1 MTRRLLFTVTCFA
14 FTLIQARAQFTVD
27 LFSAQM
33 QVGSSSH
40 NQLQNGFVN
49 LLVPVKLNSGHI
61 ILGRLAYEHLQV
73 ANDSLSGKVQNISSP
88 IGMNWKLSENNR
100 LTTLFIPKFSGESI
114 QFNHE
119 IAQFGFYGFFQHQ
132 YASDLRYRVGIYY
145 NREFFG
151 NFFVPLLGIDW
162 KINSH
167 LSLFGTLPNSMKC
180 MYTTSDGKYAL
191 GIAFRS
197 LMRSYRLNLTDPN
210 AFVRFNENQ
219 LKLVN
224 EINIGDHWVIQ
235 ADAGYFIT
243 QAPLL
248 YQYGFRKERLS
259 SDLYLPS
266 KPFFMLNVGLV
277 YRLPAN

>member
-1 MTRRLLFTVTCFA
+1 
-14 FTLIQARAQFTVD
+14 
-27 LFSAQM
+27 M
-33 QVGSSSH
+33 QVGTSNQ

-73 ANDSLSGKVQNISSP
+73 ANDSLTGKVQNISSP
-88 IGMNWKLSENNR
+88 LGMNWKLSENNR
-100 LTTLFIPKFSGESI
+100 LTTLLIPKFSGEAI
-114 QFNHE
+114 YFNHE

-132 YASDLRYRVGIYY
+132 HASDLRYRVGIYY

-162 KINSH
+162 KINEH

-197 LMRSYRLNLTDPN
+197 LMRSYRLNITDPN

-224 EINIGDHWVIQ
+224 EIYIDDHWVIQ
-235 ADAGYFIT
+235 ADAGYFVT
-243 QAPLL
+243 QSPLL
-248 YQYGFRKERLS
+248 YQYGFRKERLA

-266 KPFFMLNVGLV
+266 KPFLMLNVGLV